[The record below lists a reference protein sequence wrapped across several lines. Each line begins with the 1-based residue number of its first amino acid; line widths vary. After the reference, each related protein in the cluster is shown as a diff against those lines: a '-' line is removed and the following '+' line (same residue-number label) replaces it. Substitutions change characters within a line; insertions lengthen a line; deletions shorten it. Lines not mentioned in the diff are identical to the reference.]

1 MSTDMIIIT
10 DTGIMITGIT
20 IITMNEAGDMI

>member
-1 MSTDMIIIT
+1 MSMCMTITT
-10 DTGIMITGIT
+10 DTGIMITDIT

>member
-1 MSTDMIIIT
+1 MSMCMIITTDM
-10 DTGIMITGIT
+10 GIMITDI